1 MPHLL
6 EVTKAANERSADV
19 LLRELLGD
27 RLITID
33 IVVPEVRLHVLA
45 CADPVQDLPADDPR
59 CMGPLHELA
68 NTIDL
73 NAPAAALRE
82 KVSDIGL

>member
-1 MPHLL
+1 MPHLM

-33 IVVPEVRLHVLA
+33 IVVPEVLLHVLA
-45 CADPVQDLPADDPR
+45 CAHPR
-59 CMGPLHELA
+59 SRTCPRTIRAAWRSCMSWRTPS
-68 NTIDL
+68 I
-73 NAPAAALRE
+73 
-82 KVSDIGL
+82 